1 VDFWG
6 HAGGM
11 RALTW
16 QGTGKVSVET
26 VPDPTIEEP
35 TDAVVRITSTAIC
48 GSDLHLYD
56 VLGMYLDKGDVLGHE
71 PMGIVEEVGPEVT
84 HIRPGDRVV
93 IPFNIS
99 CGHCWMCSRG
109 YFAQCETTQTRSQGT
124 GASLFGY
131 TKLYGQVPGGQA
143 EYLRVPQ
150 AHFGP
155 IKVPDGHP
163 DERFLFLSDVL
174 TTSWQAAGYA
184 DIDPGDTVLVT
195 GLGPIGQMSARIAR
209 HLGAARVIGVDSVP
223 ERLAMA
229 SRNGIETLDMGT
241 VGDVAEAV
249 RDLTGGRGA
258 DSVIEAVGMEAH
270 GSPVQSAAMRAAGM
284 LPDALARKATESI
297 GVDRMAALETAF
309 GAVRRAGT
317 VSIVGV
323 YGGNADPFP
332 MMDLFD
338 KGVTLRMGQAHVK
351 RWVDDLMPLLT
362 GDDDPLGVSDLVT
375 HRVPLEQAP
384 DAYEMFKRKTDGC
397 IKVVLEP

>member
-1 VDFWG
+1 
-6 HAGGM
+6 M

-16 QGTGKVSVET
+16 QGPAKVSVET
-26 VPDPTIEEP
+26 VPDPKIQEP
-35 TDAVVRITSTAIC
+35 TDAIVRMTSTAIC

-56 VLGMYLDKGDVLGHE
+56 VLGMYIDKGDVLGHE

-84 HIRPGDRVV
+84 HIKPGDRVV

-109 YFAQCETTQTRSQGT
+109 FFAQCETTQVTAEHK

-163 DERFLFLSDVL
+163 DERYLFLSDVL
-174 TTSWQAAGYA
+174 TTSWQAAKYA
-184 DIDPGDTVLVT
+184 DITPGDTVFVT

-209 HLGAARVIGVDSVP
+209 HLGAGRVIASDNVP

-229 SRNGIETLDMGT
+229 QRNGIEVINFDD
-241 VGDVAEAV
+241 GDVPAKILEMTA
-249 RDLTGGRGA
+249 GRGA
-258 DSVIEAVGMEAH
+258 DGVIEAVGMEAH
-270 GSPVQSAAMRAAGM
+270 GSPLQGAAVKAAGL
-284 LPDALARKATESI
+284 LPDAVARKAI
-297 GVDRMAALETAF
+297 DKFGIDRMAALNTAF
-309 GAVRRAGT
+309 ASVRRAGT
-317 VSIVGV
+317 VSIIGV
-323 YGGNADPFP
+323 YGGEADPIP

-351 RWVDDLMPLLT
+351 RWVDDIMPLLT
-362 GDDDPLGVSDLVT
+362 GDDDPLGVDDLTT
-375 HRVPLEQAP
+375 HRVPLEDAP
-384 DAYEMFKRKTDGC
+384 AAYDMFKKKEDGC
-397 IKVVLEP
+397 IKVVLKP

>member
-1 VDFWG
+1 
-6 HAGGM
+6 M

-26 VPDPTIEEP
+26 VPDPRIEEP
-35 TDAVVRITSTAIC
+35 TDAIVRMTSTAIC

-56 VLGMYLDKGDVLGHE
+56 VLGMYLDAGDILGHE

-99 CGHCWMCSRG
+99 CGHCWMCTRG
-109 YFAQCETTQTRSQGT
+109 FFAQCETTQTRSQGT

-143 EYLRVPQ
+143 EFLRVPQ
-150 AHFGP
+150 AQFGP

-163 DERFLFLSDVL
+163 DERYLFLSDVL
-174 TTSWQAAGYA
+174 TTSWQSAKYA
-184 DIDPGDTVLVT
+184 DITPGDTVVVT

-209 HLGAARVIGVDSVP
+209 HLGAGRVIAIDNVP

-229 SRNGIETLDMGT
+229 QRNGIEVLNFDEIDD
-241 VGDVAEAV
+241 VGAAV
-249 RDLTGGRGA
+249 RDRTAGRGA

-270 GSPVQSAAMRAAGM
+270 GTPFQSAAMKAAGM
-284 LPDALARKATESI
+284 LPDALARKATETF
-297 GVDRMAALETAF
+297 GVDRMGALRTAF
-309 GAVRRAGT
+309 DVVRRAGT
-317 VSIVGV
+317 ISIVGV

-338 KGVTLRMGQAHVK
+338 KGVTMRMGQAHVK
-351 RWVDDLMPLLT
+351 RWVDDIMPLLE
-362 GDDDPLGVSDLVT
+362 DEDVLGVEQFAT
-375 HRVPLEQAP
+375 HRLPLASAP
-384 DAYEMFKRKTDGC
+384 EAYETFQKKQDGA
-397 IKVVLEP
+397 IKIVLQP